1 MPDLVQL
8 ILELCA
14 QSSSAVSF
22 ERLGQMFSL
31 DRVTLLRQLAALQG
45 LGLLEL
51 MRSRHG
57 SAIEPAAR
65 ITPRGLRYY
74 LDGKR
79 RFRRD
84 DREIDRWER
93 CFGDIL
99 PFSQLGRPGKD
110 APAAKTGSDLGSPLP
125 PGIDPCTA

>member
-22 ERLGQMFSL
+22 DRLGQMFST
-31 DRVTLLRQLAALQG
+31 DRSTLLRQLVALQG

-51 MRSRHG
+51 LRSRNE
-57 SAIEPAAR
+57 SAISLAAR

-74 LDGKR
+74 LESKT
-79 RFRRD
+79 RFRREEQ
-84 DREIDRWER
+84 EIDRWER
-93 CFGDIL
+93 CFRDLL
-99 PFSQLGRPGKD
+99 PFGP
-110 APAAKTGSDLGSPLP
+110 APRRGEEGT
-125 PGIDPCTA
+125 

>member
-22 ERLGQMFSL
+22 ERLGQMFSI
-31 DRVTLLRQLAALQG
+31 DRVTLLRQLIALQG

-51 MRSRHG
+51 LRSRSG
-57 SAIEPAAR
+57 NAIEPAAR
-65 ITPRGLRYY
+65 ITPRGLRYV

-79 RFRRD
+79 RFQRD
-84 DREIDRWER
+84 DLEIDRWER
-93 CFGDIL
+93 CFGDLL
-99 PFSQLGRPGKD
+99 PFGG
-110 APAAKTGSDLGSPLP
+110 LP
-125 PGIDPCTA
+125 RSS